1 MSYLVLL
8 ERELFNK
15 SSEILRKRCQ
25 FHFNNENI
33 NNINVAPVT
42 SHWMEVLLVTTVLH
56 LSTKCVVVPEKM
68 CPKNIT
74 LGDLHGC

>member
-42 SHWMEVLLVTTVLH
+42 SLYEVLQ
-56 LSTKCVVVPEKM
+56 SPEKS
-68 CPKNIT
+68 
-74 LGDLHGC
+74 